1 MIGTISSGLN
11 SAHPVLSRGSV
22 VTNTTGVSRVSELL
36 FRRRQTSNPST
47 NSMLTFSNTMSG
59 LVRANSSRELRQ
71 SGAVTTSNPFS
82 QREFLQQ
89 FAVDRVIIHNRD
101 LPGH

>member
-1 MIGTISSGLN
+1 
-11 SAHPVLSRGSV
+11 
-22 VTNTTGVSRVSELL
+22 
-36 FRRRQTSNPST
+36 
-47 NSMLTFSNTMSG
+47 MSG
-59 LVRANSSRELRQ
+59 LERANSSRELRQ

-101 LPGH
+101 LPGHLMPLHGALCLISAQPILGQDGVRK